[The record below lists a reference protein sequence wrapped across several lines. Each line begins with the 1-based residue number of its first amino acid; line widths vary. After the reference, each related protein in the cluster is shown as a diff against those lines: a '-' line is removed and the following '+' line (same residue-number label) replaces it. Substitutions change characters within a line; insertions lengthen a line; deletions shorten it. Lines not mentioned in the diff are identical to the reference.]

1 LKKAIFIY
9 LGILLS
15 LICNV
20 SIADEDSDL
29 IAHVIRQQWQTP
41 DAKLEIAP
49 IVVEGNHAI
58 AGWAHGARGGR
69 ALLRRSANGW
79 QVYMCGGDDL
89 TKVHVLEQSG
99 IESVAAKSLADKLI
113 TAEQGMGVDA
123 RKQLSIFEGVVP
135 VETNHHH
142 AH

>member
-1 LKKAIFIY
+1 MKKALFIY

-15 LICNV
+15 LVCNV

-29 IAHVIRQQWQTP
+29 IAHVIRQQWQTS
-41 DAKLEIAP
+41 DVKLEIAP

-99 IESVAAKSLADKLI
+99 IESIAAKSLANKLI
-113 TAEQGMGVDA
+113 TAELGMSVDA

-135 VETNHHH
+135 VEANHHH
-142 AH
+142 TH